1 MRCFSRPLP
10 SLESPQQEFLTP
22 TEEIKAAQEI
32 PPPEQ
37 AVEEVTEIQ
46 LGVVKEPVGL
56 SESLRTTA
64 ELPEATPQTLDY
76 PEPTESTKAE
86 TQKETNNLELSEPI
100 KEEEQPPEELPEPEK
115 GQVSSFEVVEKPAE
129 VQEATKSTE
138 KLTEPPKNEEPETT
152 EAPTGLQEAEEKL
165 IREHPEET
173 PVEIPPEEPL
183 EVPSEETEVTE
194 TVQDPDLEL
203 QDSG

>member
-1 MRCFSRPLP
+1 M
-10 SLESPQQEFLTP
+10 ESPQQEFLTP
-22 TEEIKAAQEI
+22 TEEIKAAQET

-37 AVEEVTEIQ
+37 AAEEVTEIQ

-56 SESLRTTA
+56 SESLRATA
-64 ELPEATPQTLDY
+64 ELSEATPQTVDY
-76 PEPTESTKAE
+76 PEPTQSTRVE
-86 TQKETNNLELSEPI
+86 TQKETNNLEPPEPI

-115 GQVSSFEVVEKPAE
+115 GQVSSSEEAEEPTE

-138 KLTEPPKNEEPETT
+138 KLTEPPKNEEPETP

>member
-1 MRCFSRPLP
+1 M
-10 SLESPQQEFLTP
+10 ESPQQEFLTP

-37 AVEEVTEIQ
+37 AAEEVTEIH
-46 LGVVKEPVGL
+46 LGVVKEPACL
-56 SESLRTTA
+56 SESLRATA
-64 ELPEATPQTLDY
+64 ELPEATQQIVDY
-76 PEPTESTKAE
+76 PELTQSTKAE
-86 TQKETNNLELSEPI
+86 TQKETDNIELSEPV
-100 KEEEQPPEELPEPEK
+100 KKEEQPPEELPEREE
-115 GQVSSFEVVEKPAE
+115 GEVSSFEVVEKPAE

-152 EAPTGLQEAEEKL
+152 EAPTGLQEAEKKL
-165 IREHPEET
+165 IEEHPEET

-194 TVQDPDLEL
+194 TVQDPALEL

>member
-1 MRCFSRPLP
+1 M
-10 SLESPQQEFLTP
+10 ESPQQEFLTP

-32 PPPEQ
+32 LPPEQ
-37 AVEEVTEIQ
+37 AADEVTEIQ
-46 LGVVKEPVGL
+46 LGVVREPVCL
-56 SESLRTTA
+56 SESLRVTA
-64 ELPEATPQTLDY
+64 ELPEATPQIADY
-76 PEPTESTKAE
+76 AELTQSTKAE
-86 TQKETNNLELSEPI
+86 TQKEADNIELSEPV
-100 KEEEQPPEELPEPEK
+100 KKEEQPPEELPEPEE
-115 GQVSSFEVVEKPAE
+115 GQVSSFEIGEKPAE

-138 KLTEPPKNEEPETT
+138 QFTEPPKNEEPETT

-183 EVPSEETEVTE
+183 EVTSEETEVTE
-194 TVQDPDLEL
+194 TVQDPELEL